1 MDGNYTG
8 RMLLESARRLGVDAV
23 LVRDAAELIDSL
35 DRERNDPDSRRV
47 IGQLREMGHRYGEL
61 ARRLKYIAGEL
72 QDPADRGKDRVARI
86 GEVLAARREERAAAR
101 EAQGGGA

>member
-1 MDGNYTG
+1 
-8 RMLLESARRLGVDAV
+8 MLLESARRLSVDAV

-61 ARRLKYIAGEL
+61 ARRLKYVAGEL
-72 QDPADRGKDRVARI
+72 QEPFDRERDRVARL
-86 GEVLAARREERAAAR
+86 GDVLAARRDEQAAAR